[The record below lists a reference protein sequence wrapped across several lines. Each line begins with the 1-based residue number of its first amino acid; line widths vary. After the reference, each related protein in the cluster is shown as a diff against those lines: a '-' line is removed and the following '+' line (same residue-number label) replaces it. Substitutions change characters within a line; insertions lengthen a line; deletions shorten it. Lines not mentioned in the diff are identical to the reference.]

1 MKAVILDEHGSTDGF
16 KLAEIPTP
24 IVLPGHVVLKVCASS
39 VNPVDCK
46 IRNGMLAGIGPELP
60 GVLHGD
66 VAGIISEVGEG
77 VEGFEVGD
85 EVYGCVGG
93 FKGIPGVLSEYALAD
108 SRLLSKKPF
117 SLSMKEAAVLPLVG
131 ITAWNALIDRGQL
144 SEGQKVLV
152 HAGAGGV
159 GHIALQLAKAMG
171 VEVHTTISSPVKED
185 LALQMGADQAIN
197 YSQITPEQYVHE
209 FTEGIGYDLVFD
221 TVGGI
226 CLDQSFEAAKEYG
239 TVVSIA
245 ARSTH
250 DLTHAHIKSLSLH
263 VVFMLLPILK
273 NQLRDKHGEIL
284 SKISS
289 LVEDGKIHPLL
300 HEETF
305 SFEDVGQAHQC
316 WEAGGVNGKISLE
329 NTW

>member
-1 MKAVILDEHGSTDGF
+1 MKATILNEHGTVDGF
-16 KLAEIPTP
+16 KLSEIPNP
-24 IVLPGHVVLKVCASS
+24 IVLPGHVILKVCASS

-60 GVLHGD
+60 GILHGD
-66 VAGIISEVGEG
+66 VAGVISEVGEG
-77 VEGFEVGD
+77 VEDFQVGD
-85 EVYGCVGG
+85 EVYGCIGG
-93 FKGIPGVLSEYALAD
+93 FKGMPGVLCEYALAD
-108 SRLLSKKPF
+108 ARLLSKKPI
-117 SLSMKEAAVLPLVG
+117 SLSMKEAAVLPLIG

-144 SEGQKVLV
+144 SEGKRVLV
-152 HAGAGGV
+152 HAGTGGV
-159 GHIALQLAKAMG
+159 GHFALQLAKAMG
-171 VEVHTTISSPVKED
+171 AEVHTTISSPVKED
-185 LALQMGADQAIN
+185 LALQMGADCAIN
-197 YSQITPEQYVHE
+197 YSQITPEQYVKE
-209 FTEGIGYDLVFD
+209 FTEGMGYDLVFD

-245 ARSTH
+245 ARANH
-250 DLTHAHIKSLSLH
+250 DLSQVHVKSLSLH

-273 NQLRDKHGEIL
+273 NQFREKHGEIL

-289 LVEDGKIHPLL
+289 LVDDGKIKPLL
-300 HEETF
+300 HEERF

-316 WEAGGVNGKISLE
+316 WEEGGVIGKISLE

>member
-16 KLAEIPTP
+16 KVTEIPPPTA
-24 IVLPGHVVLKVCASS
+24 LPGNVVLKVCASS

-46 IRNGMLAGIGPELP
+46 IRSGMLAGIGPSLP

-77 VEGFEVGD
+77 VEAFEVGD

-93 FKGIPGVLSEYALAD
+93 FKGTPGVLAEYALAD
-108 SRLLSKKPF
+108 ARLLSTKPS
-117 SLSMKEAAVLPLVG
+117 SLSMKEAAVLPLIG

-144 SEGQKVLV
+144 SKGQRVLV
-152 HAGAGGV
+152 HAGTGGV
-159 GHIALQLAKAMG
+159 GHISVQLAKAMG
-171 VEVHTTISSPVKED
+171 GEVHTTISSPIKEE

-197 YSQITPEQYVHE
+197 YSQAKPEKYVQE
-209 FTEGIGYDLVFD
+209 FTESIGYDLVFD

-245 ARSTH
+245 ARANH
-250 DLTHAHIKSLSLH
+250 DLTHVHVKSLSLH

-273 NQLRDKHGEIL
+273 NQFREKHGEIL
-284 SKISS
+284 SRISR
-289 LVEDGKIHPLL
+289 LVDGGKIKPLL

-316 WEAGGVNGKISLE
+316 WEAGRVIGKISLE

>member
-1 MKAVILDEHGSTDGF
+1 MKAIILDEHGTVDRF
-16 KLAEIPTP
+16 KLSEIPNP
-24 IVLPGHVVLKVCASS
+24 IVLPGHVILKVRASS

-66 VAGIISEVGEG
+66 VAGVISEVGEG
-77 VEGFEVGD
+77 VEDFQVGD
-85 EVYGCVGG
+85 EVYGCIGG
-93 FKGIPGVLSEYALAD
+93 FKGMPGVLCEYALAD
-108 SRLLSKKPF
+108 ARLLSKKPI
-117 SLSMKEAAVLPLVG
+117 SLSMKEAAVLPLIG

-144 SEGQKVLV
+144 SEGKRVLV
-152 HAGAGGV
+152 HAGTGGV
-159 GHIALQLAKAMG
+159 GHFALQLAKAMG
-171 VEVHTTISSPVKED
+171 AEVHTTISSPVKED
-185 LALQMGADQAIN
+185 LALQMGADCAIN
-197 YSQITPEQYVHE
+197 YSQVTPEQYVKE

-245 ARSTH
+245 ARANH
-250 DLTHAHIKSLSLH
+250 DLSQVHVKSLSLH

-273 NQLRDKHGEIL
+273 NQFREKHGEIL
-284 SKISS
+284 SKISN
-289 LVEDGKIHPLL
+289 LVDDGKIKPLL
-300 HEETF
+300 HEERF

-316 WEAGGVNGKISLE
+316 WEEGGVIGKISLE

>member
-1 MKAVILDEHGSTDGF
+1 MKAIILDEHGTVDGF
-16 KLAEIPTP
+16 KLSEIPNP
-24 IVLPGHVVLKVCASS
+24 IVLPGHVILKVCASS

-66 VAGIISEVGEG
+66 VAGVISEVGEG
-77 VEGFEVGD
+77 VEDFQVGD
-85 EVYGCVGG
+85 EVYGCIGG
-93 FKGIPGVLSEYALAD
+93 FKGMPGVLCEYALAD
-108 SRLLSKKPF
+108 ARLLSKKPI
-117 SLSMKEAAVLPLVG
+117 SLSMKEAAVLPLIG

-144 SEGQKVLV
+144 SEGKRVLV
-152 HAGAGGV
+152 HAGTGGV
-159 GHIALQLAKAMG
+159 GHFALQLAKAMG
-171 VEVHTTISSPVKED
+171 AEVHTTISSPVKED
-185 LALQMGADQAIN
+185 LALQMGADCAIN
-197 YSQITPEQYVHE
+197 YSQITPEQYVKE
-209 FTEGIGYDLVFD
+209 FTEGMGYDLVFD

-245 ARSTH
+245 ARANH
-250 DLTHAHIKSLSLH
+250 DLSQVHVKSLSLH

-273 NQLRDKHGEIL
+273 NQFREKHGEIL
-284 SKISS
+284 SKISN
-289 LVEDGKIHPLL
+289 LVDNGKIKPLL
-300 HEETF
+300 HEERF

-316 WEAGGVNGKISLE
+316 WEEGGVIGKISLE

>member
-1 MKAVILDEHGSTDGF
+1 MKTIILDEHGTVDGF
-16 KLAEIPTP
+16 KLSEIPNPT
-24 IVLPGHVVLKVCASS
+24 VLPGHVILKVCASS

-66 VAGIISEVGEG
+66 VAGVISEVGEG
-77 VEGFEVGD
+77 VEDFQVGD
-85 EVYGCVGG
+85 EVYGCIGG
-93 FKGIPGVLSEYALAD
+93 FKGMSGVLCEYALAD
-108 SRLLSKKPF
+108 ARLLSKKPI
-117 SLSMKEAAVLPLVG
+117 SLSMKEAAVLPLIG

-144 SEGQKVLV
+144 SEGKRVLV
-152 HAGAGGV
+152 HAGTGGV
-159 GHIALQLAKAMG
+159 GHFALQLAKAMG
-171 VEVHTTISSPVKED
+171 AEVHTTISSPVKED
-185 LALQMGADQAIN
+185 LALQMGADCAIN
-197 YSQITPEQYVHE
+197 YSQITPEQYVKE
-209 FTEGIGYDLVFD
+209 FTEGMGYDLVFD

-245 ARSTH
+245 ARANH
-250 DLTHAHIKSLSLH
+250 DLSQVHVKSLSLH

-273 NQLRDKHGEIL
+273 NQFREKHGEIL

-289 LVEDGKIHPLL
+289 LVDDGKIKPLL
-300 HEETF
+300 HEERF

-316 WEAGGVNGKISLE
+316 WEEGGVIGKISLE

>member
-1 MKAVILDEHGSTDGF
+1 MKAIILDEHGTVDGF
-16 KLAEIPTP
+16 KLSEIPNP
-24 IVLPGHVVLKVCASS
+24 IVLPGHVILKVWASS

-66 VAGIISEVGEG
+66 VAGVISEVGEG
-77 VEGFEVGD
+77 VEDFQVGD
-85 EVYGCVGG
+85 EVYGCIGG
-93 FKGIPGVLSEYALAD
+93 FKGMPGVLCEYALAD
-108 SRLLSKKPF
+108 ARLLSKKPI
-117 SLSMKEAAVLPLVG
+117 SLSMKEAAVLPLIG

-144 SEGQKVLV
+144 SEGKRVLV
-152 HAGAGGV
+152 HAGTGGV
-159 GHIALQLAKAMG
+159 GHFALQLAKAMG
-171 VEVHTTISSPVKED
+171 AEVHTTISSPVKED
-185 LALQMGADQAIN
+185 LALQMGADCAIN
-197 YSQITPEQYVHE
+197 YSQITPEQYVKE
-209 FTEGIGYDLVFD
+209 FTEGMGYDLVFD

-245 ARSTH
+245 ARANH
-250 DLTHAHIKSLSLH
+250 DLSQVHVKSLSLH

-273 NQLRDKHGEIL
+273 NQFREKHGEIL

-289 LVEDGKIHPLL
+289 LVDDGKIKPLL
-300 HEETF
+300 HEERF

-316 WEAGGVNGKISLE
+316 WEEGGVIGKISLE

>member
-1 MKAVILDEHGSTDGF
+1 VKAVILDEHGGIDGF

-66 VAGIISEVGEG
+66 VAGIISEVGAG
-77 VEGFEVGD
+77 VEDFEVGD

-93 FKGIPGVLSEYALAD
+93 FKGMPGVLSEYALAD
-108 SRLLSKKPF
+108 SRLLAQKP
-117 SLSMKEAAVLPLVG
+117 SNLSMKEAAVLPLIG
-131 ITAWNALIDRGQL
+131 ITAWNALIDRGDL
-144 SEGQKVLV
+144 AKGQRVLV
-152 HAGAGGV
+152 HAGTGGV
-159 GHIALQLAKAMG
+159 GHFALQLAKVMG
-171 VEVHTTISSPVKED
+171 AEVHTTISSPIKED
-185 LALQMGADQAIN
+185 LVLQMGADQAIN
-197 YSQITPEQYVHE
+197 YSQALPEQYVQE
-209 FTEGIGYDLVFD
+209 FTAGMGYDLVFD

-226 CLDQSFEAAKEYG
+226 CLDQSFEVVKEYG
-239 TVVSIA
+239 TVVSIV
-245 ARSTH
+245 ARANH
-250 DLTHAHIKSLSLH
+250 DLTHVHVKSLSLH

-273 NQLRDKHGEIL
+273 NKLREKHGEIL
-284 SKISS
+284 SKITS
-289 LVEDGKIHPLL
+289 LVEDGKILPLL

-305 SFEDVGQAHQC
+305 SFEGVGKAHKC
-316 WEAGGVNGKISLE
+316 WEAGKVIGKISLE

>member
-1 MKAVILDEHGSTDGF
+1 MKTIILDEHGTVDGF
-16 KLAEIPTP
+16 KLSEIPNP
-24 IVLPGHVVLKVCASS
+24 IVLPGHVILKVCASS

-66 VAGIISEVGEG
+66 VAGVISEVGEG
-77 VEGFEVGD
+77 VEDFQVGD
-85 EVYGCVGG
+85 EVYGCIGG
-93 FKGIPGVLSEYALAD
+93 FKGMPGVLCEYALAD
-108 SRLLSKKPF
+108 ARLLSKKPI
-117 SLSMKEAAVLPLVG
+117 SLSMKEAAVLPLIG

-144 SEGQKVLV
+144 SEGKRVLV
-152 HAGAGGV
+152 HAGTGGV
-159 GHIALQLAKAMG
+159 GHFALQLAKAMG
-171 VEVHTTISSPVKED
+171 AEVHTTISSPVKED
-185 LALQMGADQAIN
+185 LALQMGADCAIN
-197 YSQITPEQYVHE
+197 YSQITPEQYVKE
-209 FTEGIGYDLVFD
+209 FTEGMGYDLVFD

-245 ARSTH
+245 ARANH
-250 DLTHAHIKSLSLH
+250 DLSQVHVKSLSLH

-273 NQLRDKHGEIL
+273 NQFREKHGEIL

-289 LVEDGKIHPLL
+289 LVDDGKIKPLL
-300 HEETF
+300 HEERF

-316 WEAGGVNGKISLE
+316 WEEGGVIGKISLE

>member
-1 MKAVILDEHGSTDGF
+1 MKAIILDEHGTVDGF
-16 KLAEIPTP
+16 KLSEIPNP
-24 IVLPGHVVLKVCASS
+24 IVLPGHVILKVRASS

-66 VAGIISEVGEG
+66 VAGVISEVGEG
-77 VEGFEVGD
+77 VEDFQVGD
-85 EVYGCVGG
+85 EVYGCIGG
-93 FKGIPGVLSEYALAD
+93 FKGMPGVLCEYALAD
-108 SRLLSKKPF
+108 ARLLSKKPI
-117 SLSMKEAAVLPLVG
+117 SLSMKEAAVLPLIG

-144 SEGQKVLV
+144 SEGKRVLV
-152 HAGAGGV
+152 HAGTGGV
-159 GHIALQLAKAMG
+159 GHFALQLAKAMG
-171 VEVHTTISSPVKED
+171 AEVHTTISSPVKED
-185 LALQMGADQAIN
+185 LALQMGADCAIN
-197 YSQITPEQYVHE
+197 YSQVTPEQYVKE

-245 ARSTH
+245 ARANH
-250 DLTHAHIKSLSLH
+250 DLSQVHVKSLSLH

-273 NQLRDKHGEIL
+273 NQFREKHGEIL
-284 SKISS
+284 SKISN
-289 LVEDGKIHPLL
+289 LVDDGKIKPLL
-300 HEETF
+300 HEERF

-316 WEAGGVNGKISLE
+316 WEEGGVIGKISLE

>member
-1 MKAVILDEHGSTDGF
+1 MKAIILDEHGTVDGF
-16 KLAEIPTP
+16 KLSEIPNP
-24 IVLPGHVVLKVCASS
+24 IVLPGHVILKVCASS

-60 GVLHGD
+60 GILHGD
-66 VAGIISEVGEG
+66 VAGVISEVGEG
-77 VEGFEVGD
+77 VEDFQVGD
-85 EVYGCVGG
+85 EVYGCIGG
-93 FKGIPGVLSEYALAD
+93 FKGMSGVLCEYALAD
-108 SRLLSKKPF
+108 ARLLSKKPI
-117 SLSMKEAAVLPLVG
+117 SLSMKEAAVLPLIG

-144 SEGQKVLV
+144 SEGKRVLV
-152 HAGAGGV
+152 HAGTGGV
-159 GHIALQLAKAMG
+159 GHFALQLAKAMG
-171 VEVHTTISSPVKED
+171 AEVHTTISSPVKED
-185 LALQMGADQAIN
+185 LALQMGADCAIN
-197 YSQITPEQYVHE
+197 YSQITPEQYVKE
-209 FTEGIGYDLVFD
+209 FTEGMGYDLVFD

-245 ARSTH
+245 ARANH
-250 DLTHAHIKSLSLH
+250 DLSQVHVKSLSLH

-273 NQLRDKHGEIL
+273 NQFREKHGEIL

-289 LVEDGKIHPLL
+289 LVDDGKIKPLL
-300 HEETF
+300 HEERF

-316 WEAGGVNGKISLE
+316 WEEGGVIGKISLE

>member
-1 MKAVILDEHGSTDGF
+1 M
-16 KLAEIPTP
+16 
-24 IVLPGHVVLKVCASS
+24 
-39 VNPVDCK
+39 
-46 IRNGMLAGIGPELP
+46 
-60 GVLHGD
+60 
-66 VAGIISEVGEG
+66 
-77 VEGFEVGD
+77 
-85 EVYGCVGG
+85 
-93 FKGIPGVLSEYALAD
+93 PGVLSEYALAD

-197 YSQITPEQYVHE
+197 YSQVTPEQYVQE
-209 FTEGIGYDLVFD
+209 FTEGMGYDLVFD

-239 TVVSIA
+239 KVVSIA
-245 ARSTH
+245 ARANH
-250 DLTHAHIKSLSLH
+250 DLTHVHVKSLSLD

-273 NQLRDKHGEIL
+273 NKLREKHGEIL

-289 LVEDGKIHPLL
+289 LVEDGKILPLL
-300 HEETF
+300 HKETF
-305 SFEDVGQAHQC
+305 SFEDVGKAHKC
-316 WEAGGVNGKISLE
+316 WEAGRVIGKISLE

>member
-1 MKAVILDEHGSTDGF
+1 MKAIILDEHGTVDGF
-16 KLAEIPTP
+16 KLSEIPNP
-24 IVLPGHVVLKVCASS
+24 IVLPGHVILKVCASS

-60 GVLHGD
+60 GILHGD
-66 VAGIISEVGEG
+66 VAGVISEVGEG
-77 VEGFEVGD
+77 VEDFQVGD
-85 EVYGCVGG
+85 EVYGCIGG
-93 FKGIPGVLSEYALAD
+93 FKGMPGVLCEYALAD
-108 SRLLSKKPF
+108 ARLLSKKPI
-117 SLSMKEAAVLPLVG
+117 SLSMKEAAVLPLIG

-144 SEGQKVLV
+144 SEGKRVLV
-152 HAGAGGV
+152 HAGTGGV
-159 GHIALQLAKAMG
+159 GHFALQLAKAMG
-171 VEVHTTISSPVKED
+171 AEVHTTISSPVKED
-185 LALQMGADQAIN
+185 LALQMGADCAIN
-197 YSQITPEQYVHE
+197 YSQITPEQYVKE
-209 FTEGIGYDLVFD
+209 FTEGMGYDLVFD

-245 ARSTH
+245 ARANH
-250 DLTHAHIKSLSLH
+250 DLSQVHVKSLSLH

-273 NQLRDKHGEIL
+273 NQFREKHGEIL

-289 LVEDGKIHPLL
+289 LVDDGKIKPLL
-300 HEETF
+300 HEERF

-316 WEAGGVNGKISLE
+316 WEEGGVIGKISLE

>member
-1 MKAVILDEHGSTDGF
+1 MKAIILDEHGTVDGF
-16 KLAEIPTP
+16 KLSEIPNP
-24 IVLPGHVVLKVCASS
+24 IVLPGHVILKVCASS

-60 GVLHGD
+60 GILHGD
-66 VAGIISEVGEG
+66 VAGVISEVGEG
-77 VEGFEVGD
+77 VEDFQVGD
-85 EVYGCVGG
+85 EVYGCIGG
-93 FKGIPGVLSEYALAD
+93 FKGMPGVLCEYALAD
-108 SRLLSKKPF
+108 ARLLSKKPI
-117 SLSMKEAAVLPLVG
+117 SLSMKEAAVLPLIG

-144 SEGQKVLV
+144 SEGKRVLV
-152 HAGAGGV
+152 HAGTGGV
-159 GHIALQLAKAMG
+159 GHFALQLAKAMG
-171 VEVHTTISSPVKED
+171 AEVHTTISSPVKED
-185 LALQMGADQAIN
+185 LALQMGADCAIN
-197 YSQITPEQYVHE
+197 YSQITPDQYVKE
-209 FTEGIGYDLVFD
+209 FTEGMGYDLVFD

-245 ARSTH
+245 ARANH
-250 DLTHAHIKSLSLH
+250 DLSQVHVKSLSLH

-273 NQLRDKHGEIL
+273 NQFREKHGEIL

-289 LVEDGKIHPLL
+289 LVDDGKIKPLL
-300 HEETF
+300 HEERF

-316 WEAGGVNGKISLE
+316 WEEGGVIGKISLE

>member
-1 MKAVILDEHGSTDGF
+1 MKAIILNEHGTVDGF
-16 KLAEIPTP
+16 KLSEIPNP
-24 IVLPGHVVLKVCASS
+24 IVLPGHVILKVCASS

-60 GVLHGD
+60 GILHGD
-66 VAGIISEVGEG
+66 VAGVISEVGEG
-77 VEGFEVGD
+77 VEDFQVGD
-85 EVYGCVGG
+85 EVYGCIGG
-93 FKGIPGVLSEYALAD
+93 FKGMPGVLCEYALAD
-108 SRLLSKKPF
+108 ARLLSKKPI
-117 SLSMKEAAVLPLVG
+117 SLSMKEAAVLPLIG

-144 SEGQKVLV
+144 SEGKRVLV
-152 HAGAGGV
+152 HAGTGGV
-159 GHIALQLAKAMG
+159 GHFALQLAKAMG
-171 VEVHTTISSPVKED
+171 AEVHTTISSPVKED
-185 LALQMGADQAIN
+185 LALQMGADCAIN
-197 YSQITPEQYVHE
+197 YSQITPEQYVKE
-209 FTEGIGYDLVFD
+209 FTEGMGYDLVFD

-245 ARSTH
+245 ARANH
-250 DLTHAHIKSLSLH
+250 DLSQVHVKSLSLH

-273 NQLRDKHGEIL
+273 NQFREKHGEIL

-289 LVEDGKIHPLL
+289 LVDDGKIKPLL
-300 HEETF
+300 HEERF

-316 WEAGGVNGKISLE
+316 WEEGGVIGKISLE

>member
-1 MKAVILDEHGSTDGF
+1 MKTIILDEHGTVDGF
-16 KLAEIPTP
+16 KLSEIPNP
-24 IVLPGHVVLKVCASS
+24 IVLPGHVILKVCASS

-66 VAGIISEVGEG
+66 VAGVISEVGEG
-77 VEGFEVGD
+77 VEDFQVDD
-85 EVYGCVGG
+85 EVYGCIGG
-93 FKGIPGVLSEYALAD
+93 FKGMPGVLCEYALAD
-108 SRLLSKKPF
+108 ARLLSKKPI
-117 SLSMKEAAVLPLVG
+117 SLSMKEAAVLPLIG

-144 SEGQKVLV
+144 SEGKRVLV
-152 HAGAGGV
+152 HAGTGGV
-159 GHIALQLAKAMG
+159 GHFALQLAKAMG
-171 VEVHTTISSPVKED
+171 AEVHTTISSPVKED
-185 LALQMGADQAIN
+185 LALQMGADCAIN
-197 YSQITPEQYVHE
+197 YSQITPEQYVKE
-209 FTEGIGYDLVFD
+209 FTEGMGYDLVFD

-245 ARSTH
+245 ARANH
-250 DLTHAHIKSLSLH
+250 DLSQVHVKSLSLH

-273 NQLRDKHGEIL
+273 NQFREKHGEIL

-289 LVEDGKIHPLL
+289 LVDDGKIKPLL
-300 HEETF
+300 HEERF

-316 WEAGGVNGKISLE
+316 WEEGGVIGKISLE

>member
-1 MKAVILDEHGSTDGF
+1 MKTIILDEHGTVDGF
-16 KLAEIPTP
+16 KLSEIPNP
-24 IVLPGHVVLKVCASS
+24 IVLPGHVILKVCASS

-60 GVLHGD
+60 GILHGD
-66 VAGIISEVGEG
+66 VAGVISEVGEG
-77 VEGFEVGD
+77 VEDFQVGD
-85 EVYGCVGG
+85 EVYGCIGG
-93 FKGIPGVLSEYALAD
+93 FKGMPGVLCEYALAD
-108 SRLLSKKPF
+108 ARLLSKKPI
-117 SLSMKEAAVLPLVG
+117 SLSMKEAAVLPLIG

-144 SEGQKVLV
+144 SEGKRVLV
-152 HAGAGGV
+152 HAGTGGV
-159 GHIALQLAKAMG
+159 GHFALQLAKAMG
-171 VEVHTTISSPVKED
+171 AEVHTTISSPVKED
-185 LALQMGADQAIN
+185 LALQMGADCAIN
-197 YSQITPEQYVHE
+197 YSQITPEQYVKE
-209 FTEGIGYDLVFD
+209 FTEGMGYDLVFD

-245 ARSTH
+245 ARANH
-250 DLTHAHIKSLSLH
+250 DLSQVHVKSLSLH

-273 NQLRDKHGEIL
+273 NQFREKHGEIL

-289 LVEDGKIHPLL
+289 LVDDGKIKPLL
-300 HEETF
+300 HEERF

-316 WEAGGVNGKISLE
+316 WEEGGVIGKISLE

>member
-1 MKAVILDEHGSTDGF
+1 MKAIILDEHGTVDRF
-16 KLAEIPTP
+16 KLSEIPNP
-24 IVLPGHVVLKVCASS
+24 IVLPGHVILKVRASS

-66 VAGIISEVGEG
+66 VAGVISEVGEG
-77 VEGFEVGD
+77 VEDFQVGD
-85 EVYGCVGG
+85 EVYGCIGG
-93 FKGIPGVLSEYALAD
+93 FKGMPGVLCEYALAD
-108 SRLLSKKPF
+108 ARLLSKKPI
-117 SLSMKEAAVLPLVG
+117 SLSMKEAAVLPLIG

-144 SEGQKVLV
+144 SEGKRVLV
-152 HAGAGGV
+152 HAGTGGV
-159 GHIALQLAKAMG
+159 GHFALQLAKAMG
-171 VEVHTTISSPVKED
+171 AEVHTTISSPVKED
-185 LALQMGADQAIN
+185 LALQMGADCAIN
-197 YSQITPEQYVHE
+197 YSQVTPEQYVKE

-245 ARSTH
+245 ARANH
-250 DLTHAHIKSLSLH
+250 DLSQVHVKSLSLH

-273 NQLRDKHGEIL
+273 NQFREKHGEIL

-289 LVEDGKIHPLL
+289 LVDDGKIKPLL
-300 HEETF
+300 HEERF

-316 WEAGGVNGKISLE
+316 WEEGGVIGKISLE

>member
-1 MKAVILDEHGSTDGF
+1 MKAIILNEHGTVDGF
-16 KLAEIPTP
+16 KLSEIPNP
-24 IVLPGHVVLKVCASS
+24 IVLPGHVILKVCASS

-60 GVLHGD
+60 GILHGD
-66 VAGIISEVGEG
+66 VAGVISEVGEG
-77 VEGFEVGD
+77 VEDFQVGD
-85 EVYGCVGG
+85 EVYGCIGG
-93 FKGIPGVLSEYALAD
+93 FKGMPGVLCEYALAD
-108 SRLLSKKPF
+108 ARLLSKKPI
-117 SLSMKEAAVLPLVG
+117 SLSMKEAAVLPLIG

-144 SEGQKVLV
+144 SEGKRVLV
-152 HAGAGGV
+152 HAGTGGV
-159 GHIALQLAKAMG
+159 GHFALQLAKAMG
-171 VEVHTTISSPVKED
+171 AEVHTTISSPVKEG
-185 LALQMGADQAIN
+185 LALQMGADCAIN
-197 YSQITPEQYVHE
+197 YSQITPEQYVKE
-209 FTEGIGYDLVFD
+209 FTEGMGYDLVFD

-245 ARSTH
+245 ARANH
-250 DLTHAHIKSLSLH
+250 DLSQVHVKSLSLH

-273 NQLRDKHGEIL
+273 NQFREKHGEIL

-289 LVEDGKIHPLL
+289 LVDDGKIKPLL
-300 HEETF
+300 HEERF

-316 WEAGGVNGKISLE
+316 WEEGGVIGKISLE

>member
-1 MKAVILDEHGSTDGF
+1 MKTIILDEHGTVDGF
-16 KLAEIPTP
+16 KLSEIPNP
-24 IVLPGHVVLKVCASS
+24 IVLPGHVILKVCASS

-60 GVLHGD
+60 GILHGD
-66 VAGIISEVGEG
+66 VAGVISEVGEG
-77 VEGFEVGD
+77 VEDFQVGD
-85 EVYGCVGG
+85 EVYGCIGG
-93 FKGIPGVLSEYALAD
+93 FKGMPGVLCEYALAD
-108 SRLLSKKPF
+108 ARLLSKKPI
-117 SLSMKEAAVLPLVG
+117 SLSMKEAAVLPLIG

-144 SEGQKVLV
+144 SEGKRVLV
-152 HAGAGGV
+152 HAGTGGV
-159 GHIALQLAKAMG
+159 GHFALQLAKAMG
-171 VEVHTTISSPVKED
+171 AEVHTTISSPVKED
-185 LALQMGADQAIN
+185 LALQMGADCAIN
-197 YSQITPEQYVHE
+197 YSQITPEQYVKE
-209 FTEGIGYDLVFD
+209 FTEGMGYDLVFD

-245 ARSTH
+245 ARANH
-250 DLTHAHIKSLSLH
+250 DLSHVHVKSLSLH

-273 NQLRDKHGEIL
+273 NQFREKHGEIL

-289 LVEDGKIHPLL
+289 LVDDGKIKPLL
-300 HEETF
+300 HEERF

-316 WEAGGVNGKISLE
+316 WEEGGVIGKISLE

>member
-1 MKAVILDEHGSTDGF
+1 MKAIILDEHGTVDGF
-16 KLAEIPTP
+16 KLLEIPNP
-24 IVLPGHVVLKVCASS
+24 IVLPGHVILKVCASS

-60 GVLHGD
+60 GILHGD
-66 VAGIISEVGEG
+66 VAGVISEVGEG
-77 VEGFEVGD
+77 VEDFQVGD
-85 EVYGCVGG
+85 EVYGCIGG
-93 FKGIPGVLSEYALAD
+93 FKGMPGVLCEYALAD
-108 SRLLSKKPF
+108 ARLLSKKPI
-117 SLSMKEAAVLPLVG
+117 SLSMKEAAVLPLIG

-144 SEGQKVLV
+144 SEGKRVLV
-152 HAGAGGV
+152 HAGTGGV
-159 GHIALQLAKAMG
+159 GHFALQLAKAMG
-171 VEVHTTISSPVKED
+171 AEVHTTISSPVKED
-185 LALQMGADQAIN
+185 LALQMGADCAIN
-197 YSQITPEQYVHE
+197 YSQITPEQYVKE
-209 FTEGIGYDLVFD
+209 FTEGMGYDLVFD

-245 ARSTH
+245 ARANH
-250 DLTHAHIKSLSLH
+250 DLSQVHVKSLSLH

-273 NQLRDKHGEIL
+273 NQFREKHGEIL

-289 LVEDGKIHPLL
+289 LVDDGKIKPLL
-300 HEETF
+300 HEERF

-316 WEAGGVNGKISLE
+316 WEEGGVIGKISLE